1 LLSRV
6 PLQVVLKVL
15 GQHAEPEHL
24 AYLLSLAPRKKLGSL
39 NLEELIALLETV
51 DVKLALPLQTLEKL
65 KEARAMKLRSSIRC
79 VLMRLR
85 RVQAFY
91 DFDQDGDGALTAHEV
106 KLLTNATGLVRGA
119 AGLPLALC

>member
-1 LLSRV
+1 M
-6 PLQVVLKVL
+6 L

-65 KEARAMKLRSSIRC
+65 KEVRPSLRA
-79 VLMRLR
+79 VLLLHADVHAAICRRFTISMRT
-85 RVQAFY
+85 A
-91 DFDQDGDGALTAHEV
+91 TAHSRP
-106 KLLTNATGLVRGA
+106 TSSS
-119 AGLPLALC
+119 C